1 MDGRLLLGIA
11 LGLLATWIALLVL
24 IWVLRPRNVSLRE
37 LLGVIPDLLRLIRD
51 LLADRKTPLAVRLAL
66 TFLLAWIV
74 NPIDLIP
81 EFLPVIGPLDDVV
94 VVALVLRYS
103 IRHIPPEALLEA
115 WPAER
120 RILERLAPQVRSV

>member
-24 IWVLRPRNVSLRE
+24 IWVLRPRNVALRD

-51 LLADRKTPLAVRLAL
+51 LLTDRKTPLSVRLAL

-81 EFLPVIGPLDDVV
+81 EFIPVIGPLDDVV
-94 VVALVLRYS
+94 VAVLVLRFVRRR
-103 IRHIPPEALLEA
+103 IGLAELRERWRGTDAGFALLSGVLGA
-115 WPAER
+115 G
-120 RILERLAPQVRSV
+120 

>member
-1 MDGRLLLGIA
+1 MDGGLLLGIA

-24 IWVLRPRNVSLRE
+24 LWVLRPRNVPLRE

-81 EFLPVIGPLDDVV
+81 VFFPLIGTIDVV
-94 VVALVLRYS
+94 LDAV
-103 IRHIPPEALLEA
+103 
-115 WPAER
+115 WG
-120 RILERLAPQVRSV
+120 